1 VVESVA
7 DPPADAPPRIDA
19 KPPVFEMPVFD
30 MPVFDMPVFDM
41 PALDEASPPPSSSV
55 IVCDSTWA
63 TKFSTSCAGVNF
75 GAVAPAPVAEIVVAE
90 VVSGADG
97 RQQRRQ

>member
-1 VVESVA
+1 
-7 DPPADAPPRIDA
+7 
-19 KPPVFEMPVFD
+19 

-41 PALDEASPPPSSSV
+41 PALDEASPPPPSSSL

>member
-1 VVESVA
+1 
-7 DPPADAPPRIDA
+7 
-19 KPPVFEMPVFD
+19 
-30 MPVFDMPVFDM
+30 
-41 PALDEASPPPSSSV
+41 
-55 IVCDSTWA
+55 
-63 TKFSTSCAGVNF
+63 VNF